1 MAVSYF
7 QKKVVYWLV
16 FFLCIFSIGSA
27 STSLGYEPTGK
38 PRQVLIIRSPAVS
51 QTRSQRPS
59 APRERIYQVKKGDSL
74 AKISSKTGVSVVN
87 LREVNRLTGIALKIG
102 QKIELYRSQDS
113 EVETAGLMGN
123 QVKSE
128 LNSVEEEDGGII
140 DDRAWTDVE
149 RHEQGNTAPFGQ
161 WNNPEE
167 QRLLVNVAIGFLG
180 APYRWGGA
188 SVTGVD
194 CSGFVK
200 KIYQFFNID
209 LPRTAFEQSLVG
221 LRVKRTELVAGD
233 LLFFNTRRRLG
244 HVGIYIGNNEF
255 IHASSLKRCVY
266 VDNLNIP
273 YFDKRFVRAVRL
285 KGSDKNIPYPATP
298 E

>member
-7 QKKVVYWLV
+7 QKKVLYWLA

-27 STSLGYEPTGK
+27 STSLGYEPTVK
-38 PRQVLIIRSPAVS
+38 PQQVLIIRSPAVS

-74 AKISSKTGVSVVN
+74 AKIASKTGVSVVN

-102 QKIELYRSQDS
+102 QKIELYKSQDS

-128 LNSVEEEDGGII
+128 LN
-140 DDRAWTDVE
+140 DRAWTDVE

-221 LRVKRTELVAGD
+221 LRVKRSELVAGD

-285 KGSDKNIPYPATP
+285 KGSESRILSK
-298 E
+298 